1 MHDTRFSTSIFVLF
15 KLDNRFLN
23 SAFVLFKYNILY
35 LSPTLVFCKRDVR
48 VLMSI
53 YIFLLKRDI
62 CFQFVIR
69 FSLNIIR
76 FKKQM
81 TKSSRLNKT
90 NVEFKSAGMF
100 YRLQVAGCRLQVAG
114 CRLQVKI

>member
-1 MHDTRFSTSIFVLF
+1 MAYIVWRVFQFVSRFYIRPSFFKLNTPFIQHWHSFFNFNIRFFNLDSGFLSSTFVLF
-15 KLDNRFLN
+15 K
-23 SAFVLFKYNILY
+23 
-35 LSPTLVFCKRDVR
+35 CDVR

-53 YIFLLKRDI
+53 YLFLLKRDI

-90 NVEFKSAGMF
+90 NVELK
-100 YRLQVAGCRLQVAG
+100 
-114 CRLQVKI
+114 